1 MMTTTTNAEL
11 LSPEERNWTID
22 EYLECDQ
29 EVHDG
34 YFDETATRLWLESL
48 DDDELV
54 EEALALMPDYLDLLE
69 LTYETRLTSYFL

>member
-1 MMTTTTNAEL
+1 MTIITNTEL
-11 LSPEERNWTID
+11 LTPEERNWTID

-29 EVHDG
+29 EVHNG
-34 YFDETATRLWLESL
+34 YFDENATKLWLESL

-69 LTYETRLTSYFL
+69 LTYETRLSSFCL